1 VQGKLFGKRSQ
12 AFAEA
17 VIEATSTALSVGGA
31 SIAPPTATSSVQALS
46 ATARFVGG
54 AGAAKFAAEEAD
66 ARAVTV
72 ADTAAALTVG
82 GAGVDI
88 GGDGIR
94 GATLAV
100 GAADSSATAL
110 CVGGA
115 DATVRYTRWAA
126 HTVHAALL
134 SLCTAGEGSASVA
147 DLRVGAACTIHA
159 SRRSRLAAGDASASA
174 AGRATKRTS
183 GTLAINAVAATAL
196 LVLITLLRG
205 GLAEVVGSS
214 LADA

>member
-1 VQGKLFGKRSQ
+1 LAGGITAVSGGDAAL
-12 AFAEA
+12 AFRG
-17 VIEATSTALSVGGA
+17 ATGSVLAST
-31 SIAPPTATSSVQALS
+31 

-110 CVGGA
+110 SIGGA
-115 DATVRYTRWAA
+115 GATVRYTRWAA

-134 SLCTAGEGSASVA
+134 SLCTAGEGSASAA
-147 DLRVGAACTIHA
+147 DLRVGAARTIHA

-174 AGRATKRTS
+174 AGRATRWTS
-183 GTLAINAVAATAL
+183 GALAALAVAATAL
-196 LVLITLLRG
+196 RIPLAVLPFALTAWR
-205 GLAEVVGSS
+205 VGSS
-214 LADA
+214 LTDA